1 MSRFTLFA
9 TGAALMGVVSGR
21 AAAQSQVEIASR
33 LNDEGKELMYADKY
47 AEAAKKF
54 QEAVARVPEAKYF
67 VNLCPARLQTGE
79 LDLALT
85 ACNAVDRNNPT
96 PDQKA
101 RAEKL
106 VGKIEEEAKKQ
117 NLELHPGGGGGGDP
131 GPRDPGKTPP
141 VGDPGKNPP
150 PPNYTPTVGRPLET
164 NLVMASRPEH
174 RYTWTLGFDLFAGG
188 GGVGQADFYGTTMGG
203 FRLKG
208 DYLLDPNRRVGAQA
222 YLQASHFSAGSNDSV
237 GVSTLD
243 IVDFGIAA
251 YKPLCLGGTPR
262 LCITPLAGLHLSL
275 MSPESEMASA
285 GSQLFNY

>member
-67 VNLCPARLQTGE
+67 VNLCAARLQTGE

-101 RAEKL
+101 RADKL

-131 GPRDPGKTPP
+131 GPDPGKNPP

-150 PPNYTPTVGRPLET
+150 P
-164 NLVMASRPEH
+164 
-174 RYTWTLGFDLFAGG
+174 
-188 GGVGQADFYGTTMGG
+188 
-203 FRLKG
+203 
-208 DYLLDPNRRVGAQA
+208 
-222 YLQASHFSAGSNDSV
+222 
-237 GVSTLD
+237 
-243 IVDFGIAA
+243 
-251 YKPLCLGGTPR
+251 
-262 LCITPLAGLHLSL
+262 
-275 MSPESEMASA
+275 
-285 GSQLFNY
+285 